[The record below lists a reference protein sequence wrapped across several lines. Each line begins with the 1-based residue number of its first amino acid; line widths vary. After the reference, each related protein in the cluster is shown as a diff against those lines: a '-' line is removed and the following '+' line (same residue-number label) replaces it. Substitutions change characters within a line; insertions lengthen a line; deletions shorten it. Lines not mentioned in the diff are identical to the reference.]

1 MEQFADLLA
10 EARAEI
16 ASITAMAELEQLKS
30 RYLGKAGAITSLL
43 HGLKGVAPEERKQFG
58 AMVNQL
64 KNSFEEVWGLKR
76 QILVAA
82 ELEHRLASERV
93 DVSLPARG
101 LHRGSL
107 HPVNLAM
114 NRLIVIFQQ
123 LGFSVADGPE
133 IETDYYNFQALNI
146 PDHHPAR
153 AMQDTFYTLSGK
165 VLRTH
170 TSPIQVRY
178 AETRKPPIKVIAPG
192 RVYRVDMDATHAPMF
207 HQMEL
212 LWIDQGISFANFKA
226 VIIEFMRK
234 FFADDSLQV
243 RFLASFFPFTE
254 PSAEVDIYF
263 SQTGRWLE
271 VGGCGMVHPKVLN
284 YMKID
289 ADLFSGFAFGFGV
302 DRLAMLKY
310 GISDLRLMFD
320 NDLDFLQQ
328 FKGL

>member
-243 RFLASFFPFTE
+243 RFRASFFPFTE